1 MTTSISPTSNKV
13 PFFVLQQEDGQ
24 NRALFTVPTSLAS
37 SLVIHPILCRGS
49 SFVLEIEKEARAQ
62 TTFLSTIFYSPN
74 AEETAQE
81 IATRLAIRIGR
92 PADVVSGLFGF

>member
-13 PFFVLQQEDGQ
+13 PFFVLHQEDGQ
-24 NRALFTVPTSLAS
+24 NRALFTVPSSLAS

-49 SFVLEIEKEARAQ
+49 SFLLEVEKEAQAQ
-62 TTFLSTIFYSPN
+62 TTFLSTVFYSPN
-74 AEETAQE
+74 PEETANE

-92 PADVVSGLFGF
+92 PTDIVSGIFGF